1 MTLRVDSIQRGSG
14 VAASESSWKWNTHD
28 SQGREAETAIA
39 ASLRRREPNPDECHS
54 TILGYL
60 RLREEI
66 ELRELAEKRMSEA
79 KHKNEHEAKVRKEA
93 QSLMAAARESEGL
106 STQGNA
112 PQGLI
117 ESQVEVEENEGGGTT
132 QMVMLEEN
140 DDDEEEE
147 EEEDKEEQ
155 MLVEKK
161 AATVD
166 AHGDEVEMPAMP
178 VSMEEDGTLAGAV
191 SLKPRNTS
199 NAEAKM
205 PNESPPPGK
214 TQAAAIDQ
222 ALVAKCLASNV
233 ELSPELVISI
243 FDYGG
248 QQGQDISTIA
258 PLPHLP
264 SPTLRLRPPQFSTP
278 CTLSSSRR
286 MGSTCAS
293 STWRI
298 CVNQVQHATEPWQS
312 CASG

>member
-39 ASLRRREPNPDECHS
+39 ASLRRREPNPDDSRS

-66 ELRELAEKRMSEA
+66 ELGELAEKRMSEA
-79 KHKNEHEAKVRKEA
+79 KHKNEHEAEVRKEA
-93 QSLMAAARESEGL
+93 QSLMAAASENEGL

-117 ESQVEVEENEGGGTT
+117 ESQVEVEENEGEGTT
-132 QMVMLEEN
+132 KMVMLEE
-140 DDDEEEE
+140 EEE
-147 EEEDKEEQ
+147 KEEQ

-178 VSMEEDGTLAGAV
+178 ASMEEDGTLAGAV
-191 SLKPRNTS
+191 SPKTRNTS

-248 QQGQDISTIA
+248 QQGQDTPTIT

-264 SPTLRLRPPQFSTP
+264 SPTLRLHPPQFSTP

-298 CVNQVQHATEPWQS
+298 CVNQVQRATEPWQS